1 MTDQNNKHNETEI
14 ETDTDNNQPLTDSVA
29 IDDASAK
36 PDDAQ
41 QSVKRG
47 GLVIGVIILLSLAAY
62 LLADRFTPYTTQA
75 RIQGYVVGVSPKVAG
90 VVTQVWVRNNQEV
103 QAGEKLFQIDPSQY
117 QIALD
122 RARGEYESAL
132 RTVGAGNAAVD
143 AARANLLAAKANET
157 KSRQDIKRLE
167 KLYREDP
174 GTISVRRLEVSRA
187 TLDQS
192 EAQVTSAEA
201 GVQQAI
207 EQKGGENDTENT
219 ILKTALNSVEKA
231 ELDFSNTT
239 ITASSRGVI
248 TDLRADVGQFAGTGS
263 PVMTLVAIH
272 DVWINA
278 EFTENNLGNLQ
289 VGSSVEILF
298 DVLPGQIFDGRI
310 RSIGLGVSAGQP
322 PAPGTLQTI
331 SNNRDWLRQSQRFP
345 VVIEFPV
352 DQSDDLKQQLRVG
365 GQASVIAYSED
376 NGVLRILGK
385 FYIRLMSWLSYAY

>member
-1 MTDQNNKHNETEI
+1 MTDQNNKHTEIANETG
-14 ETDTDNNQPLTDSVA
+14 NNKPLTKSLV
-29 IDDASAK
+29 IDEANSK
-36 PDDAQ
+36 PDEAA
-41 QSVKRG
+41 QSVKKG
-47 GLVIGVIILLSLAAY
+47 GLIIGVIILLSLAAY

-75 RIQGYVVGVSPKVAG
+75 RIQGYVVGVAPKVAG

-103 QAGEKLFQIDPSQY
+103 QRGEKLFQVDPSQY
-117 QIALD
+117 QIALE
-122 RARGEYESAL
+122 RARGEYASAL

-143 AARANLLAAKANET
+143 GARANLLASKANEI
-157 KSRQDIKRLE
+157 KAQQDIKRLE
-167 KLYREDP
+167 KLYREDA

-187 TLDQS
+187 TLDQAR
-192 EAQVTSAEA
+192 AQVSSAEA
-201 GVQQAI
+201 AVQQAI
-207 EQKGGENDTENT
+207 EQKGGDNDAENT

-248 TDLRADVGQFAGTGS
+248 TDLRADVGQFAGAGS

-289 VGSSVEILF
+289 VGSSVDILF
-298 DVLPGQIFDGRI
+298 DVLPGQLFDGRI

-345 VVIEFPV
+345 VIIEFPV
-352 DQSDDLKQQLRVG
+352 DQSDILKQQLRVG

-376 NGVLRILGK
+376 HGVLAILGK